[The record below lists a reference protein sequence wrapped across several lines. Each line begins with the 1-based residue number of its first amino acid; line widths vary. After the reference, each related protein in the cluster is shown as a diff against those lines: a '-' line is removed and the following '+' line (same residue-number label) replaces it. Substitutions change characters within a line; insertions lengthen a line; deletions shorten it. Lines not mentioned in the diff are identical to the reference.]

1 MYRLYLGLIIMLLAG
16 CTQTGSE
23 NSTGVSYHCGL
34 QPLTASFS
42 QNQMVLSMRGGQQQL
57 QQLPAASGS
66 KYQNEDGTTVFWSK
80 GREAQVTWRGEQ
92 LPLCTED
99 GYLPND
105 VAFRGNEPFWLLTV
119 NGQQATL
126 TTPEDEQQLSLT
138 DERQKADS
146 KASDGN
152 HWRVETTAGHQ
163 LEVIDNIC
171 YDSMS
176 GIAYPYQVT
185 LLHLDKQLNGC
196 GGQTEQLIQGKPL
209 QVKSMSGYSAST
221 AQNAELQFLPD
232 GRLTG
237 SDGCNR
243 IFGHY
248 SLKGE
253 MARLNIAG
261 STKRMCSDKAMAFA
275 QSFTELLNNIIKI
288 DIKEED
294 IVIKA
299 QQGQH
304 LTLSSQ

>member
-1 MYRLYLGLIIMLLAG
+1 MGLIIMLLAG

-23 NSTGVSYHCGL
+23 NSTGITYHCGL
-34 QPLTASFS
+34 QSLTATFD
-42 QNQMVLSMRGGQQQL
+42 QNQVVLNMRGGQQQL

-66 KYQNEDGTTVFWSK
+66 KYQNKDGTTVFWSK
-80 GREAQVTWRGEQ
+80 GHEAQVTWRGEQ
-92 LPLCTED
+92 LPLCIESS
-99 GYLPND
+99 YLPNN
-105 VAFRGNEPFWLLTV
+105 VAFRGNEPFWLLTF

-126 TTPEDEQQLSLT
+126 TTPEKEQQFSLAG
-138 DERQKADS
+138 ERQKATNINSGD
-146 KASDGN
+146 N
-152 HWRVETTAGHQ
+152 QWQIETTAGHQ
-163 LEVIDNIC
+163 LEVTDKLC

-185 LLHLDKQLNGC
+185 LLHGGNQLKGC

-209 QVKSMSGYSAST
+209 SVKSMSGYT
-221 AQNAELQFLPD
+221 TTIAQTAELQFLPD
-232 GRLTG
+232 GRLVG

-248 SLKGE
+248 SLQGE
-253 MARLNIAG
+253 IARLNIAG
-261 STKRMCSDKAMAFA
+261 STKRMCSAKTMAFA
-275 QSFTELLNNIIKI
+275 QSFTELLNNILKI
-288 DIKEED
+288 DIKEKD